1 MAFTKQTK
9 QNTVIKYQAHPT
21 DCGGTAVQVALV
33 TERINYISSHL
44 KNHPKDYA
52 GERGLLKLVGQ
63 RKRLLTY
70 LKEKDF
76 AHYQKLIKQLEVRK

>member
-9 QNTVIKYQAHPT
+9 QAAITKYQAHPT
-21 DCGGTAVQVALV
+21 DCGSTAVQVALI

-44 KNHPKDYA
+44 RNHSKDYA
-52 GERGLLKLVGQ
+52 GERGLVNLVGQ

-70 LKEKDF
+70 LKQKDL

>member
-9 QNTVIKYQAHPT
+9 QGVVTKYQAHPT
-21 DCGGTAVQVALV
+21 DCGSTAVQIALV

-44 KNHPKDYA
+44 KTHTKDYA
-52 GERGLLKLVGQ
+52 GERGLMILVGQ
-63 RKRLLTY
+63 RKRLLSY
-70 LKEKDF
+70 LKQKDF